1 MAFGCPRC
9 GGREVWH
16 RPEYWRSLPQD
27 AEAKRT
33 HAPPPEYA
41 VQWLLPVVAG
51 VLGVVALVS
60 GAVAAGIVLLAGGAG
75 VGFWL
80 SRRAQA
86 AEDARARWERSLV
99 CRGCSAAFPR
109 EDAVAV

>member
-1 MAFGCPRC
+1 M
-9 GGREVWH
+9 
-16 RPEYWRSLPQD
+16 
-27 AEAKRT
+27 
-33 HAPPPEYA
+33 
-41 VQWLLPVVAG
+41 QWLLPVVAG